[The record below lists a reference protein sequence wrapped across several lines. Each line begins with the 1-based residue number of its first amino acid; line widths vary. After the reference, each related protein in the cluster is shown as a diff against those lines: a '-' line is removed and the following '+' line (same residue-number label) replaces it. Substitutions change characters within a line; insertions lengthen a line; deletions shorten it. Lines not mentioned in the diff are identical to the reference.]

1 LYLVISAANV
11 STRPLIE
18 IDNIAVGR
26 QRIQLLGLLFTPC
39 MPVLCCWTRQWSV
52 SFDRWVS
59 SWRLSSLG
67 RGSVCS

>member
-26 QRIQLLGLLFTPC
+26 QWIQL
-39 MPVLCCWTRQWSV
+39 
-52 SFDRWVS
+52 
-59 SWRLSSLG
+59 
-67 RGSVCS
+67 